1 LITLCVVVEIAPGA
15 VPSPNIWNSP
25 QVYEIE
31 NRAVDP
37 DGVIEAAMR
46 RIRPWDSSTVLD
58 LGCGT
63 GFHLPLFAA
72 TASRVIGIEPH
83 AGLAA
88 TARRRVADLPHV
100 SVRTGTAQAL
110 PLPGSCIDVV
120 HARWAYFFGPGCE
133 PGLEEISR
141 VLRHGGAAFVIDND
155 ATRSTFGGWFRRW
168 LRTYDPQKVERFW
181 ARQGFQREPLTIRWS
196 FASRAELAAVL
207 AIEFPADL
215 ATEFLTEIEGCEVDY
230 AINLWHRLY

>member
-1 LITLCVVVEIAPGA
+1 MVEIAPGA

-46 RIRPWDSSTVLD
+46 RIRPWDAATVLD

-63 GFHLPLFAA
+63 GYHLPLFAR
-72 TASRVIGIEPH
+72 TAARVIGVEPH
-83 AGLAA
+83 AGLTAA
-88 TARRRVADLPHV
+88 ARLRVADLPQV
-100 SVRTGTAQAL
+100 SVRTGAAQAV
-110 PLPGSCIDVV
+110 PLPDSCVDVV

-133 PGLEEISR
+133 PGLQEISR

-168 LRTYDPQKVERFW
+168 LRTYDPGQVERFW
-181 ARQGFQREPLTIRWS
+181 ARQGFAREPLTIRWS
-196 FASRAELAAVL
+196 FASREELAAVL
-207 AIEFPADL
+207 SIEFPADL
-215 ATEFLTEIEGCEVDY
+215 AAEFLAEVEGCEVDY